1 MKRVG
6 IAPRWPRIWAR
17 TKKLIDIES
26 VSDLSREVDEL
37 ERYIETGITDLSR
50 EIDSEVEQVAV
61 VPEYENWERNVFSPM
76 ISYATGLRYLFEKES
91 EENKSWDL
99 QFAARSFSAF
109 RISFYSHFHTYFLY
123 ERRWGRKN
131 PRLMRFEDVAM
142 LSMGLIIGA
151 KEQVEVMLKMFVH
164 AFKNDYFLDDDEYS
178 IYFFMLRIMAD
189 YFGLEEVSAKHE
201 RQLEPLF
208 TELFAKWREPDPTAI
223 SDLVVAACDFHTHRC
238 MPNTEDEWREFSNG
252 IWVVIPI
259 EILTLFKL
267 REMLGLENPVVDH
280 PMMVPPFEKLPDEI
294 DVQPDDLVSRT
305 LKRMHREGF
314 DEAKIEAM
322 IAT

>member
-109 RISFYSHFHTYFLY
+109 RISFYSHFHTYYLF

-151 KEQVEVMLKMFVH
+151 KRASRSDVEDV
-164 AFKNDYFLDDDEYS
+164 YS
-178 IYFFMLRIMAD
+178 RFQETTTSWMMTNIQFISSCLELWQIILGWRKCQPSMNVSWSLYLQSCLQSGVSLTRPQFRI
-189 YFGLEEVSAKHE
+189 
-201 RQLEPLF
+201 
-208 TELFAKWREPDPTAI
+208 
-223 SDLVVAACDFHTHRC
+223 
-238 MPNTEDEWREFSNG
+238 
-252 IWVVIPI
+252 
-259 EILTLFKL
+259 
-267 REMLGLENPVVDH
+267 
-280 PMMVPPFEKLPDEI
+280 
-294 DVQPDDLVSRT
+294 
-305 LKRMHREGF
+305 
-314 DEAKIEAM
+314 
-322 IAT
+322 